1 MPKFALPLCGA
12 ALLLLGSCATG
23 GRPTAAPEPSPETVR
38 RVERLLASPP
48 VTAAF
53 AWIDANR
60 DPLLAA
66 WRHLTEI
73 EAPSGKE
80 QERAA
85 EVERLLRA
93 IPAIE
98 VSRDDVGNVIAVRK
112 GEGGGP
118 TVAIDAHLDTVFHE
132 ISDVRTTVEDGRVR
146 GAGIGDDTMNVAAL
160 LALLRALDAAGI
172 RTRGDLVV
180 TFTVEEE
187 TSFKG
192 VNHLIETRGSG
203 FDHFI
208 ALEPAFGSF
217 TYGGTGTYWFRYHFE
232 GPGGHTKSRT
242 PPWSA
247 TLPLARTIERIYGIE
262 VPTDPPT
269 WLNVGMLGAADVINE
284 KADDAWFS
292 LDIRS
297 TDQKVLESL
306 ESAARAIAQEEAARA
321 GMTFREEVVDTWPAA
336 QIAGHRGSELVLT
349 TKAVFEALGIMNPR
363 ITNTASNHSGV
374 ALRKGISAI
383 STGAA
388 RCGDSHTAGEWC
400 EIETFY
406 QGTKKLIG
414 IVLAMTGVADGR
426 AVGQGMSGKGAVG
439 AGSK

>member
-1 MPKFALPLCGA
+1 V
-12 ALLLLGSCATG
+12 S
-23 GRPTAAPEPSPETVR
+23 
-38 RVERLLASPP
+38 
-48 VTAAF
+48 AAF

-60 DPLLAA
+60 DPLLAE
-66 WRHLTEI
+66 WRRLTEI

-93 IPAIE
+93 MPSLE
-98 VSRDDVGNVIAVRK
+98 VSRDEAGNVIAVRK

-132 ISDVRTTVEDGRVR
+132 IADVTTSIDGGRVT
-146 GAGIGDDTMNVAAL
+146 GAGIGDDTVNVAAL
-160 LALLRALDAAGI
+160 LALLRALDAAGV
-172 RTRGDLVV
+172 RTRGDLVA

-192 VNHLIETRGSG
+192 IDHLIESRGSG

-217 TYGGTGTYWFRYHFE
+217 TYGGTGTYWFRYHFA
-232 GPGGHTKSRT
+232 GPGGHTKSQT

-247 TLPLARTIERIYGIE
+247 TLPLARTIERIYRLP
-262 VPTDPPT
+262 VPSDPPT
-269 WLNVGMLGAADVINE
+269 WLNIGMLGGADVVNE
-284 KADDAWFS
+284 KAQDAWFS

-297 TDQKVLESL
+297 TEQPLLESL
-306 ESAARAIAQEEAARA
+306 ESEARAIAQEEAARA
-321 GMTFREEVVDTWPAA
+321 GMTFREEVVDKWPAA
-336 QIAGHRGSELVLT
+336 QIAGHRASELVLT
-349 TKAVFEALGIMNPR
+349 TEAVFEALGIANPR

-374 ALRKGISAI
+374 ALRRGISAI

-400 EIETFY
+400 DIETFY

-414 IVLAMTGVADGR
+414 IVLAMTGV
-426 AVGQGMSGKGAVG
+426 VGE
-439 AGSK
+439 